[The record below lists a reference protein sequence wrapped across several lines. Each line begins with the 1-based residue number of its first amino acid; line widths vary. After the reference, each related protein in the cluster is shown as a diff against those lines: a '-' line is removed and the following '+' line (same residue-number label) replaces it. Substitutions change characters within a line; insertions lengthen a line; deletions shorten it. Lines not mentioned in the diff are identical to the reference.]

1 MSRVSRG
8 HALLAGLP
16 LVLILGCGG
25 GSNVNSVPPPNSGDS
40 TTGSSSGSA
49 IAQFDPS
56 NSIIPLPNV
65 LLTATTTS
73 VTYTATPT
81 PSAGALNVNPGYPL
95 TPDKALAFLDQK
107 ETGGAHAVSGVNAPI
122 YIAFSVTLN
131 PATVN
136 SSTIKIFR
144 MIPDSPTN
152 PSSLENTVSG
162 FQDVSASFSYQIL
175 ASGKEIYAMP
185 QVPMLPGSRYVYVV
199 TDGVKDASGNS
210 ISASTTF
217 SILKYVKG
225 SASSSASD
233 TTNLGDL
240 ADPNNPAAIAGASGA
255 AVLESIAGNAMAS
268 TNIVFSGYRKT
279 MWDLIANASADTSG
293 KTAAGAGATGITGRS
308 HIALIGRFITTGHGF
323 TAPDPA
329 GNAASRIPVETALW
343 GWANNADLSSGIP
356 GANFSTGESRAW
368 TNGVSNFA
376 AMGSSAISDPGA
388 GSIGAIFGSI
398 PHSHVGLVAWG
409 SFEGANLP
417 VDPYVTSQNLASAGG
432 NLDAA
437 TTATNVL
444 TSAPM
449 GAYNPGTST
458 LPGSGALIGFRNGT
472 GVLRG
477 YYHTTRTVPFVV
489 VTPTGSGPFPV
500 TIFMHG
506 ISRSKEDMLA
516 MADSACAA
524 GYAVIAIDQ
533 SVHGY
538 PAGATG
544 SLTATGVTSGMG
556 NGRPQ
561 AEWASNFFMLPS
573 PLTARA
579 NIYQSAFNL
588 WRLERILKQPTAD
601 STSLQAAMVAAGKTL
616 STSGAT
622 KYISQ
627 SLGSIV
633 GSVFLAGN
641 SSQTGGSN
649 MKGFFSVPGG
659 RLAFIL
665 HDSPAFKSS
674 VDAGL
679 AAAGVPTNSP
689 SYNAFF
695 SLAQSVIDANDP
707 ASMTTPLPGQSA
719 SRLAGRVVAQEAMGD
734 AVIPNTNGRYFTNAI
749 GGRLPQLGGDIS
761 GGFTQVA
768 PAATPAL
775 AYIFGTSFSNT
786 KTAVIPAVGS
796 AVVPTQGV
804 YQYGT
809 TTTAAT
815 HGLLLDGLSNT
826 AAAQTQMGRWLLTGL
841 ITDGT
846 AAYPI
851 MPSHE
856 VETTNGFSFL
866 PEHLKVYFP
875 TQQP

>member
-1 MSRVSRG
+1 MSRLSRG

-16 LVLILGCGG
+16 LILILGCGG
-25 GSNVNSVPPPNSGDS
+25 GSNVNSVPPPNAGDS
-40 TTGSSSGSA
+40 NTGTTGSSY
-49 IAQFDPS
+49 AQFDPS
-56 NSIIPLPNV
+56 NSVIPLPNV

-107 ETGGAHAVSGVNAPI
+107 ETGGAHAVAGVNAPI
-122 YIAFSVTLN
+122 YIAFSATLS
-131 PATVN
+131 PSTVN
-136 SSTIKIFR
+136 SNNIKIFR
-144 MIPDSPTN
+144 MIPDTPTN

-199 TDGVKDASGNS
+199 TDGVKDSLGNGMTG
-210 ISASTTF
+210 STTF

-225 SASSSASD
+225 GATSAASD
-233 TTNLGDL
+233 TTNLADL
-240 ADPNNPAAIAGASGA
+240 TDPTNPAAIAGASGA
-255 AVLESIAGNAMAS
+255 ALLESIAGNVTVS
-268 TNIVFSGYRKT
+268 SNIVFSGYRKT
-279 MWDLIANASADTSG
+279 MWDLIANAAADTSG
-293 KTAAGAGATGITGRS
+293 KTAAGAGATGITARS
-308 HIALIGRFITTGHGF
+308 HIALMGRFITTGHGF
-323 TAPDPA
+323 TAPDPV
-329 GNAASRIPVETALW
+329 GNATSRIPVETALW

-368 TNGVSNFA
+368 TNTVSNFA
-376 AMGSSAISDPGA
+376 AIASSAVADPGA
-388 GSIGAIFGSI
+388 GSIGSIFGSI
-398 PHSHVGLVAWG
+398 PHSNVGLVAWG
-409 SFEGANLP
+409 TFEGANLP
-417 VDPYVTSQNLASAGG
+417 MDPYVTQQNLASAGG

-458 LPGSGALIGFRNGT
+458 IPGSGALIGFRNGT

-477 YYHTTRTVPFVV
+477 YYHTTRTVPFVII
-489 VTPTGSGPFPV
+489 TPKTGSGPYPIA
-500 TIFMHG
+500 IFMHG
-506 ISRSKEDMLA
+506 ISRSKEDVLA

-524 GYAVIAIDQ
+524 GYAVISIDQ
-533 SVHGY
+533 AVHGF

-544 SLTATGVTSGMG
+544 SLTPTGVTTGGG

-573 PLTARA
+573 SLTARA
-579 NIYQSAFNL
+579 NVYQSAFNL

-601 STSLQAAMVAAGKTL
+601 PNSLQTAMSTAGKSIAT
-616 STSGAT
+616 TGAS

-649 MKGFFSVPGG
+649 MKGFLSVPGG

-665 HDSPAFKSS
+665 HDSPAFKST

-695 SLAQSVIDANDP
+695 TLAQSVIDSADP

-719 SRLAGRVVAQEAMGD
+719 SRLAGRVVAQEAVGD
-734 AVIPNTNGRYFTNAI
+734 AVIPNTNGRYFINALA
-749 GGRLPQLGGDIS
+749 GRLPQLGGDVS

-768 PAATPAL
+768 PAATPAVP
-775 AYIFGTSFSNT
+775 YVFGSSFST
-786 KTAVIPAVGS
+786 IKTAVIPAVGA

-809 TTTAAT
+809 TTTVAN
-815 HGLLLDGLSNT
+815 HGLLLDGSSNT
-826 AAAQTQMGRWLLTGL
+826 AAAQTQMGRWLATGL

-851 MPSHE
+851 MVPLGP
-856 VETTNGFSFL
+856 ETGAVTIL

-875 TQQP
+875 TVQP